1 MNNYILMLFIIVLA
15 WIGIILFDYYTEFK
29 KKNMEENTKVCYSL
43 NWHASL
49 LIFGILCGV
58 AMGN

>member
-1 MNNYILMLFIIVLA
+1 
-15 WIGIILFDYYTEFK
+15 
-29 KKNMEENTKVCYSL
+29 MEEDSKVCTSL